1 MPRITMATV
10 AAAAGVSKNTISLA
24 LRHDPQIPAATR
36 ERVERIAAKLGYRL
50 NPVVAELMTELRK
63 THPGGPRRTLALLN
77 AHTDS
82 RAFVRHPTV
91 PAYVAGCRRRVE
103 RHGYALD
110 EFWLHDP
117 ALTAARLERILRARG
132 IRGALVVGLMNEN
145 RLPERF
151 APLWRA
157 RPAVVTGVRTREPTL
172 PFACVDHH
180 ALVREA
186 MERAH
191 HLGYRRP
198 ALVVEGAIDR
208 LVDDRFG
215 AGFWAARRSLG
226 LAGEPAIFHEVEA
239 ARRDPARFHAWR
251 DHARP
256 DVVLT
261 LHTVVREWLAAA
273 DLHAPHDLGLVQLE
287 LRRGC
292 EDWSGMDQHNDLA
305 GEAAADMLV
314 SLLHTHETGGSDEP
328 RAALISGG
336 WREGSTTRPQ
346 SPPPKKN
353 AGRARDADRR

>member
-1 MPRITMATV
+1 MPRVTMATV
-10 AAAAGVSKNTISLA
+10 AAATGVSKNTVSLA
-24 LRHDPQIPAATR
+24 LRHDPQIPASTR
-36 ERVERIAAKLGYRL
+36 ERIERAAANLGYRL

-63 THPGGPRRTLALLN
+63 THPAGPRRTLALLN
-77 AHTDS
+77 AHTDA
-82 RAFVRHPTV
+82 RAFSTHPTV
-91 PAYVAGCRRRVE
+91 PAYVAGCRRGAA

-117 ALTAARLERILRARG
+117 ALTAPRLERILRARG

-145 RLPERF
+145 RLPARF
-151 APLWRA
+151 APLWQN

-208 LVDDRFG
+208 LVDDRFS
-215 AGFWAARRSLG
+215 AGFWAAARSLG
-226 LAGEPAIFHEVEA
+226 LPGEPAIFHQVEA
-239 ARRDPARFHAWR
+239 ARREPARFLAWR
-251 DHARP
+251 EQTRP

-273 DLHAPHDLGLVQLE
+273 SLLAPRDLGLVQLE

-292 EDWSGMDQHNDLA
+292 ADWSGMDQHNDLA
-305 GEAAADMLV
+305 GEAASDLLV
-314 SLLHTHETGGSDEP
+314 TLLHTRQTGGGDDP
-328 RAALISGG
+328 RAALISGA
-336 WREGSTTRPQ
+336 WRDGATTRPQ
-346 SPPPKKN
+346 PTPPKRKTPAAPSGAN
-353 AGRARDADRR
+353 R